1 MKRTLLAVAAL
12 AGVAVGQAHAGVVG
26 IQLGGPG
33 TGISGF
39 VVLSYGPASDFKYPG
54 QGFEIT
60 SVGGTFT
67 DTNIGIVNALITSL
81 VPISPTSPL
90 DPLNVQAPKDFSQFP
105 VAIGLPPLNAG
116 FLTYDNLFWPG
127 GAPVT
132 APDFDGAG
140 GFLDIYG
147 LMFKIGGTAPVGA
160 VVDLFDNGVSASGE
174 DLGVRGFGVAVATAG
189 MSLDYVPGD
198 VTATVPRAFNVGD
211 DDPRLCR
218 PRLCRLSQVAQ
229 GRRHRRLRLG
239 GQERKGRLPGRLFCR
254 SRSGTH
260 LDHQMTSWSI

>member
-67 DTNIGIVNALITSL
+67 DTNIGIVNAPITSL

-105 VAIGLPPLNAG
+105 VAAGLPSENNG

-147 LMFKIGGTAPVGA
+147 LLFKIGGTAPVGA

-174 DLGVRGFGVAVATAG
+174 DLGVSGFGVAVATAG

-198 VTATVPRAFNVGD
+198 VTATAPESSTWAMMI
-211 DDPRLCR
+211 
-218 PRLCRLSQVAQ
+218 
-229 GRRHRRLRLG
+229 LG
-239 GQERKGRLPGRLFCR
+239 FAGLGFAGYRK
-254 SRSGTH
+254 SRKAAA
-260 LDHQMTSWSI
+260 IAA